1 MQLEVTDDVIRQFNL
16 FRVNMQRRK
25 LSLIEMGK
33 ELKKKTGLPGSLTFV
48 SSLSKC
54 KNPPIVRNEDS
65 TYSVSETPV
74 HKEKLQWCIDEYKKC
89 IASKAEKANT
99 SCPVDEAIA
108 LLKSKG
114 YKILKPKVEWQE
126 I

>member
-1 MQLEVTDDVIRQFNL
+1 MNLEVTDDVIRQFNL
-16 FRVNMQRRK
+16 FRVNMQRKK

-33 ELKKKTGLPGSLTFV
+33 ELKKKTGLPGSMTFV

-54 KNPPIVRNEDS
+54 KNPPIIRNEDS

-74 HKEKLQWCIDEYKKC
+74 HKEKLQWCVDEYKKS
-89 IASKAEKANT
+89 IASKAEKSKYT
-99 SCPVDEAIA
+99 MPVDEAIA

>member
-16 FRVNMQRRK
+16 FRANMQRKK
-25 LSLIEMGK
+25 LPLIEMGK
-33 ELKKKTGLPGSLTFV
+33 ELKEKTGLPGSMTFI
-48 SSLSKC
+48 SHLSKC
-54 KNPPIVRNEDS
+54 INPPIVRNEDA

-74 HKEKLQWCIDEYKKC
+74 HKDKLQWCINEYKKS
-89 IASKAEKANT
+89 IASKSKHT
-99 SCPVDEAIA
+99 KYTMPVDEAIA